1 MNAILGMTEL
11 ALDSDLDPHQREYLE
26 IVQSSANSLLDVIN
40 DILDYSKI
48 EAGKLD
54 IDPIDFAPHELLDA
68 TLKPFSGRAE
78 AKDLELA
85 YNIHESVPEWVRA
98 DAARLRQILVNL
110 VGNALKFTHHGEVVV
125 DLDVDP
131 DAPGTLHFVV
141 RDTGIGIAPHQQKL
155 VFDTFAQADA
165 STSRQYGGT
174 GLGLAIS
181 SQLVGLMRG
190 RIWLESRLGHGSAFH
205 FTIACEPALAPP
217 RAAHHDLQHL
227 VDARVLVVDDNA
239 TNRQILETTL
249 QRFGLR
255 PVLADSGEAALS
267 RLEEARGRGE
277 RFDYVLLDVHMPG
290 MDGYALAEHLRNDT
304 DCDSS
309 LLLMLSSSPSP
320 FDAKR
325 CRELGI
331 SAHLTKPVSR
341 DGLIEAILR
350 ARAEETDHRPA
361 ARKAVQARRD
371 EASGR
376 SLKILLAED
385 NRVNQTL
392 AVRLLE
398 KLGHTVEVVDDGQKD
413 VSAVVGGSF
422 DLVLMDVQMPG
433 MDGLEA
439 TVLIRQ
445 LEDSSW
451 ATPIVALTAHAM
463 KGDEARCREAG
474 MDAYLTKPLQSATL
488 DRTLRELV
496 G

>member
-1 MNAILGMTEL
+1 
-11 ALDSDLDPHQREYLE
+11 
-26 IVQSSANSLLDVIN
+26 
-40 DILDYSKI
+40 
-48 EAGKLD
+48 
-54 IDPIDFAPHELLDA
+54 
-68 TLKPFSGRAE
+68 
-78 AKDLELA
+78 
-85 YNIHESVPEWVRA
+85 
-98 DAARLRQILVNL
+98 
-110 VGNALKFTHHGEVVV
+110 
-125 DLDVDP
+125 
-131 DAPGTLHFVV
+131 
-141 RDTGIGIAPHQQKL
+141 
-155 VFDTFAQADA
+155 
-165 STSRQYGGT
+165 
-174 GLGLAIS
+174 
-181 SQLVGLMRG
+181 
-190 RIWLESRLGHGSAFH
+190 
-205 FTIACEPALAPP
+205 
-217 RAAHHDLQHL
+217 
-227 VDARVLVVDDNA
+227 
-239 TNRQILETTL
+239 
-249 QRFGLR
+249 
-255 PVLADSGEAALS
+255 
-267 RLEEARGRGE
+267 
-277 RFDYVLLDVHMPG
+277 
-290 MDGYALAEHLRNDT
+290 
-304 DCDSS
+304 
-309 LLLMLSSSPSP
+309 MLSSSPSP

-398 KLGHTVEVVDDGQKD
+398 KLGHTVEVVDDGQMA

-422 DLVLMDVQMPG
+422 DLVLLDVQMPG

-474 MDAYLTKPLQSATL
+474 MDAYLTKPIQSATL